1 LFYQNQFIEKIISSN
16 QVRRTIFSGI
26 IGGMIRIE
34 TYKVIPF
41 LLFFIVFSALLFL
54 PYFSQVELPV
64 ASMSSFGSETVRAQV
79 DEIIEEGEIDLGGTI
94 QRYQIARVEIL
105 EGDYTGILMEI
116 DYGQRQVLSGNTYLN
131 PGDKIL
137 VTMGSSAENVLAA
150 YFVDFVRVTPLLW
163 LLAAFIVAILL
174 ISRWKGLRSL
184 LSMGFSLYVII
195 SYIIPHI
202 LAGEDPVRVSIIG
215 SAILLGVTL
224 YLTYG
229 WNLKTHSAVLGM
241 GFVLVITGTL
251 AYFFV
256 VFTRL
261 TGAGDED
268 ALFLIQMLDS
278 RINLR
283 GLLLGGMIIGALG
296 VLDDLVTTQAS
307 AVFELY
313 GANPGLGF
321 RGLYNAAMRI
331 GQDHVAATVNT
342 LVLAY
347 AGASLPMLL
356 MFSLGRGDYG
366 YLVNFSFVA
375 EEIVRTLVGSLG
387 LVAAVPLTTVIAAGF
402 ALNRDKLGKWEQV
415 LGPVGSGESHH
426 H

>member
-1 LFYQNQFIEKIISSN
+1 
-16 QVRRTIFSGI
+16 
-26 IGGMIRIE
+26 MIRIQ
-34 TYKVIPF
+34 TYKVIPI
-41 LLFFIVFSALLFL
+41 LLFVLVIAAMLFL
-54 PYFSQVELPV
+54 PYFSQVELPL
-64 ASMSSFGSETVRAQV
+64 ANMSAFGSETVRAQV
-79 DEIIEEGEIDLGGTI
+79 DEIIEEGEIDLGGTL
-94 QRYQIARVEIL
+94 QRYQIATVEIL
-105 EGDYTGILMEI
+105 EGEYAGILMEI
-116 DYGQRQVLSGNTYLN
+116 DYGQRQVLSGNLYLN
-131 PGDKIL
+131 PGDDIL
-137 VTMGSSAENVLAA
+137 VTMGKRPDGVLTA
-150 YFVDFVRVTPLLW
+150 YYTEHVRTTPLLW
-163 LLAAFIVAILL
+163 LLAAFVVAILL

-184 LSMGFSLYVII
+184 LSMAFSLWVIVY
-195 SYIIPHI
+195 YIIPHI
-202 LAGEDPVRVSIIG
+202 LTGEDPVRVSIIG

-241 GFVLVITGTL
+241 VFVLVITGTL

-261 TGAGDED
+261 TGAGDEN
-268 ALFLIQMLDS
+268 ALFLIQMLES

-307 AVFELY
+307 AVFELN

-321 RGLYNAAMRI
+321 RDLYNAAMRI

-347 AGASLPMLL
+347 AGAALPMLL

-366 YLVNFSFVA
+366 YLINFSFVA

-402 ALNRDKLGKWEQV
+402 ALNKDRLEKWEQA

-426 H
+426 QH